1 MNNMINALFL
11 KIEHFLYK
19 SWINPFATFYLN
31 FRCLPF
37 SQAYRMPIIVYG
49 RISLPSLGG
58 KIVFDTDCIRW
69 GLLRIGKRFCR
80 TQGTTRLC
88 IDGNLFVGKNV
99 IIEGGTE
106 INIRPRAE
114 LIIKEGT
121 QIFED
126 CMIFCYEKIEIGKH
140 SRITY
145 HANILDTDFHFCVDV
160 ATRIIRNHTKP
171 IKIGNYNWIGNK
183 ATIKKGT
190 VTPDYAIVAASY
202 SLLNKDYTESCPPYP
217 ILGGLPAKV
226 IGSGK
231 RRVFNLEN
239 QSKLELYFSQH
250 KDESFTCCD
259 DIDQFCHFE

>member
-1 MNNMINALFL
+1 MINKLFS
-11 KIEHFLYK
+11 KIEHFFYRSK
-19 SWINPFATFYLN
+19 INIFATIYVNL
-31 FRCLPF
+31 RCLSF
-37 SQAYRMPIIVYG
+37 VQAIRLPIVVYG
-49 RISLPSLGG
+49 GIRFQSLSGTIQIANSNIYTG
-58 KIVFDTDCIRW
+58 MIK
-69 GLLRIGKRFCR
+69 IGKRYCR
-80 TQGTTRLC
+80 TQGKTTIC
-88 IDGNLFVGKNV
+88 IDGLV
-99 IIEGGTE
+99 IFEKDIRIDGGTE
-106 INIRPRAE
+106 IHVAPNAI
-114 LIIKEGT
+114 LKIGKGT
-121 QIFED
+121 RILED
-126 CMIFCYEKIEIGKH
+126 CMLFCYEHIIIGDY
-140 SRITY
+140 SSITY
-145 HANILDTDFHFCVDV
+145 HANIFDTDFHYIIDVDS
-160 ATRIIRNHTKP
+160 RIINKHTQP
-171 IKIGNYNWIGNK
+171 IIIGKYNWIGNK